1 MSDSSTCVLA
11 GDTSGTNTRLAV
23 CNVSGQQLEVLAKT
37 RYPGQQYHS
46 LSDIIAEFPTPH
58 SHTLQA
64 ACFAVAG
71 PALRRTARITNLPWQ
86 PGAVDIAASLDL
98 KKISL
103 LNDPET
109 TAWGLRIL
117 QATDAVA
124 LQQGIEQ
131 PRGNAAI
138 IAAGTGLGE
147 AGRYFHSQQ
156 QHNVA
161 CEGDHADFS
170 PQTEAAA
177 AYAAA

>member
-11 GDTSGTNTRLAV
+11 GDIGGTNTRLAV
-23 CNVSGQQLEVLAKT
+23 FNVSGQQLEVLAKT
-37 RYPGQQYHS
+37 RYPGRQYHS

-98 KKISL
+98 KKVSL
-103 LNDPET
+103 LNDLKA
-109 TAWGLRIL
+109 TAWGLRTL
-117 QATDAVA
+117 QATDTAT

-131 PRGNAAI
+131 PLGNAAI
-138 IAAGTGLGE
+138 IAAGLGE
-147 AGRYFHSQQ
+147 ADLYFDGHQ
-156 QHNVA
+156 QHPVA
-161 CEGDHADFS
+161 CEGGHADFS

-177 AYAAA
+177 DRKSVV